1 MSQRFAAFLST
12 LPKSEV
18 ASDPVLPVEAR
29 RVAAWI
35 DALPLANAPAATTQL
50 LDGLARLNRQSVEGS
65 ERLAVMELIRR
76 PVLMMVE
83 VLDRQVIGASFP
95 LPAPKVAMAGQLIAL
110 QQGMAV
116 GYRLALR
123 EIAANDGRISF
134 MRARAAA
141 TAATRASL
149 HLAELL
155 CRDYLIY
162 ASPAPGTWRDF
173 HALYAY
179 VDAAGLGGKV
189 VDDPIRRDLEAS
201 TAQNYLTALLHALS
215 NPYRMAQRES
225 ADAYAACRILA
236 QRATLIVQSSGS
248 ANVVAIELN
257 KDIGPGYLPEERIAS
272 GDGDLFVDLEPVLA
286 WMNHETLG
294 RAPGV
299 PFLLKGKAV
308 PPVTITPET
317 LSRMTSSWRPAPVRN
332 HERLNAGHQLD
343 TLVGHS
349 ALHHALSGGLDADA
363 IERSFGGESQRLS
376 SNVSASWSERYG
388 EPQRPQRHSALV
400 LDQSLGGYRLEWD
413 NVVGA
418 RLRVGEAVGL
428 APAGMADDETDWMV
442 GLVRWMRILPD
453 GRVDAGVELLS
464 RQARA
469 GALSSYTVDQR
480 KSQPLRVIAMRP
492 SKGDSEVRE
501 LLLPNSIERG
511 AVFFRLITAPNPYD
525 PTDLSERE
533 RFKELEQIENNGF
546 YLHSRPAI
554 SESRD

>member
-1 MSQRFAAFLST
+1 MSQRFAEFLST
-12 LPKSEV
+12 LPHSEV
-18 ASDPVLPVEAR
+18 ASDPVLPVDAR
-29 RVAAWI
+29 RVGAWI

-50 LDGLARLNRQSVEGS
+50 LEGLARLNRQSAEGG
-65 ERLAVMELIRR
+65 ERLAVMEAVRR
-76 PVLMMVE
+76 PVLMMSE
-83 VLDRQVIGASFP
+83 VLDRQVIGTSFP
-95 LPAPKVAMAGQLIAL
+95 LPAPKVAMAGQLIGL
-110 QQGMAV
+110 QQGMST

-123 EIAANDGRISF
+123 EIAASDGRVSF
-134 MRARAAA
+134 LRAKAAA

-173 HALYAY
+173 HKLYAY
-179 VDAAGLGGKV
+179 ADTAGFAGKL
-189 VDDPIRRDLEAS
+189 VDDPLRRDLEAS

-215 NPYRMAQRES
+215 NPYRLAQRDS
-225 ADAYAACRILA
+225 ADAFVASRILS
-236 QRATLIVQSSGS
+236 QRAMLVPQSSGS
-248 ANVVAIELN
+248 ANVVAIELD
-257 KDIGPGYLPEERIAS
+257 KDIGPGYLPEERVGS
-272 GDGDLFVDLEPVLA
+272 GKGDLFVDLEPVLA
-286 WMNHETLG
+286 WLNHELLG
-294 RAPGV
+294 RAART
-299 PFLLKGKAV
+299 PFALQGKGV
-308 PPVTITPET
+308 PPVTITPEA
-317 LSRMTSSWRPAPVRN
+317 LVRMTSTWRPAPIRN
-332 HERLNAGHQLD
+332 HARLPAGHQLD

-376 SNVSASWSERYG
+376 STIEASWSERYG

-469 GALSSYTVDQR
+469 AALSTYGVDQR
-480 KSQPLRVIAMRP
+480 KSQPIRVISMRP
-492 SKGDSEVRE
+492 SKDDGGERE

-511 AVFFRLITAPNPYD
+511 AVLFRLVTAPNPYD
-525 PTDLSERE
+525 PTDTSERV
-533 RFKELEQIENNGF
+533 RFNDLEQLENNGV
-546 YLHSRPAI
+546 YLHSRPI
-554 SESRD
+554 GVQSRT